1 MLAVRSLLLS
11 PFFLPQKG
19 RKKPSPTPTPG
30 RLGAYRTPPRGFDH
44 ALTPIWGYR
53 ILLRRRLDF
62 LSFIL
67 YPFNNIMHMGEML
80 ERTGRDLGLGD
91 PVFLKAESIEFCS
104 AGLSHRMT
112 HENPARVVN
121 CPFIV
126 AAYVRAKEPDKTYV
140 VYREIPQDQIEASP
154 IMAEVAENLKGI
166 AETGAS
172 W

>member
-1 MLAVRSLLLS
+1 MSSPQRLASTLALA
-11 PFFLPQKG
+11 F
-19 RKKPSPTPTPG
+19 
-30 RLGAYRTPPRGFDH
+30 
-44 ALTPIWGYR
+44 ALTGVLFQAQAGGGYAVHETKSAFADVMEGLQSAIQER
-53 ILLRRRLDF
+53 GMYI
-62 LSFIL
+62 
-67 YPFNNIMHMGEML
+67 NNVMHMGEML
-80 ERTGRDLGLGD
+80 ERTGRDLGLGE

-126 AAYVRAKEPDKTYV
+126 AAYVLAKEPDKTYV
-140 VYREIPQDQIEASP
+140 VYREIPQDQIEASSV
-154 IMAEVAENLKGI
+154 MAEVAENLKGI